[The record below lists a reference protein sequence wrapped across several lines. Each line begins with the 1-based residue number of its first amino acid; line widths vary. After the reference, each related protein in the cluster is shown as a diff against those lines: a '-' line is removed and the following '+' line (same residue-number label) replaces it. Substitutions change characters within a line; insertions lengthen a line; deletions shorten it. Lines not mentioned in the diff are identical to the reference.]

1 MNATNLVQRARSIKY
16 DSVLA
21 YLRLAFKDFAYPVYL
36 FGSYATGRFHG
47 HSDVDILI
55 IAPDTQSVKAYRQ
68 ACNKMAGLGMNYDIL
83 ISPSIERLD
92 NSIAASL
99 QAIHDP
105 CLPSTPRYR
114 HQTGMTLI
122 EIMIALLIGAFL
134 LGGVLQVFLGSK
146 QTYRMQEN
154 LSRLQENGRF
164 AMEFLS
170 KDIRMAGYW
179 DCMAPST
186 TNNDTTTPMLTPHYI
201 DLEGSEG
208 AAGAPD
214 SITIRAAFAR
224 SHALTD
230 TCGTPVTAAATVACP
245 QAAAPANFYT
255 DNTSKI
261 AYSIN
266 TATNALQQITNCV
279 TTDIVDGI
287 DDLQILYGVD
297 TDLAGTANYGTPNY
311 YVPAN
316 AAWVA
321 ADWARVVSIR
331 ITVRTRTMDGNLTTT
346 GDGRIRRNFTSTIA
360 LRNRLK

>member
-1 MNATNLVQRARSIKY
+1 MNATNLVQRVRSIKY

-55 IAPDTQSVKAYRQ
+55 IAPDTQSVQAYRQ

-83 ISPSIERLD
+83 TSPSIERLD
-92 NSIAASL
+92 SSIAASL

-105 CLPSTPRYR
+105 CLPSAPRYR

-170 KDIRMAGYW
+170 KDIRMVGYW

-186 TNNDTTTPMLTPHYI
+186 TNNDISGT
-201 DLEGSEG
+201 EGV
-208 AAGAPD
+208 AGAPD

-224 SHALTD
+224 SRAVAD
-230 TCGTPVTAAATVACP
+230 ICGKAVTAAATVACP

-266 TATNALQQITNCV
+266 TVNNALQQITNCV
-279 TTDIVDGI
+279 TTDIVEGI
-287 DDLQILYGVD
+287 ENMQILYGVD
-297 TDLAGTANYGTPNY
+297 TDAVGTANFGTPNY

-321 ADWARVVSIR
+321 ADWAKVVSIR
-331 ITVRTRTMDGNLTTT
+331 ITITVRTTDGNLTSATVARP
-346 GDGRIRRNFTSTIA
+346 DGRITRNFTSTIA

>member
-1 MNATNLVQRARSIKY
+1 MQAMNATNLVQRVRSIKY

-55 IAPDTQSVKAYRQ
+55 IAPDTQSVQAYRQ

-83 ISPSIERLD
+83 TSPSIERLD
-92 NSIAASL
+92 SSIAASL

-105 CLPSTPRYR
+105 CLPSAPRYR

-170 KDIRMAGYW
+170 KDIRMVGYW

-186 TNNDTTTPMLTPHYI
+186 TNNDISGT
-201 DLEGSEG
+201 EGV
-208 AAGAPD
+208 AGAPD

-224 SHALTD
+224 SRAVAD
-230 TCGTPVTAAATVACP
+230 ICGKAVTAAATVACP

-266 TATNALQQITNCV
+266 TVNNALQQITNCV
-279 TTDIVDGI
+279 TTDIVEGI
-287 DDLQILYGVD
+287 ENMQILYGVD
-297 TDLAGTANYGTPNY
+297 TDAVGTANFGTPNY

-321 ADWARVVSIR
+321 ADWAKVVSIR
-331 ITVRTRTMDGNLTTT
+331 ITITVRTTDGNLTSATVARP
-346 GDGRIRRNFTSTIA
+346 DGRITRNFTSTIA